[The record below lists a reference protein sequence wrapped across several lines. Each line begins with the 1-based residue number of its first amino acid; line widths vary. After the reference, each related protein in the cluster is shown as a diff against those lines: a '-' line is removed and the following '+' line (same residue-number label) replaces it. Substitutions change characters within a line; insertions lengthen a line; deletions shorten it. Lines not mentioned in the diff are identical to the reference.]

1 MAEKVTL
8 AVDACGGDDAPEVVL
23 EGTEQAL
30 ASDPDLEIILCGLPS
45 VVEGFA
51 ASHDRCIAQPASEV
65 IEMGEHPA
73 EAVKEKKDSSIV
85 VGCKLVKEGRAQG
98 FFSAGSTGAC
108 LVSATL
114 NIGRIKGVKRPA
126 LGIILPGFQKETFL
140 LDVGANADVKLDYM
154 LQFAQ
159 MGCVYM
165 QSVMGVESPK
175 VGLLNIGEEE
185 AKGSIF
191 AQDAHKMLKESLPQ
205 FAGNCEGGDLLNGDF
220 DIVVTDGFTGNVALK
235 AIEGTSKMLFKLL
248 KQAFGA
254 SLASKLGAAM
264 LKDSLYGIKKKV
276 SPDTYGGSP
285 LLGINGVCMVGH
297 GSSNATAICNGI
309 LSGCREVRAHVGE
322 SIYEMVNAKPTGEA

>member
-1 MAEKVTL
+1 MAEKVIL
-8 AVDACGGDDAPEVVL
+8 AVDACGGDNAPDVVL
-23 EGTEQAL
+23 EGVAQAL
-30 ASDPDLEIILCGLPS
+30 EADSDLEIILCGLPS

-51 ASHDRCIAQPASEV
+51 SQHDRCHAQATSQV

-73 EAVKEKKDSSIV
+73 EAVKEKTDSSIV
-85 VGCKLVKEGRAQG
+85 VGCKLVREGRAQG

-126 LGIILPGFQKETFL
+126 LGIILPGSRKETLL
-140 LDVGANADVKLDYM
+140 LDVGANADVKLDYI

-159 MGCVYM
+159 MGCAYM
-165 QSVMGVESPK
+165 TSVMGVQSPK

-185 AKGSIF
+185 TKGSLF
-191 AQDAHKMLKESLPQ
+191 AQDAFHLLRDQLPE

-220 DIVVTDGFTGNVALK
+220 DVVVTDGFTGNVALK
-235 AIEGTSKMLFKLL
+235 TIEGTSKMLFGLL
-248 KQAFGA
+248 KGAFM
-254 SLASKLGAAM
+254 SSVASKLGAVL
-264 LKDSLYGIKKKV
+264 LKGSLMDLKRRV

-297 GSSNATAICNGI
+297 GSSNATAIRNGI
-309 LSGCREVRAHVGE
+309 LSGCREVRAHVGDAIAATVGSGRRSE
-322 SIYEMVNAKPTGEA
+322 S

>member
-1 MAEKVTL
+1 MAEKVII
-8 AVDACGGDDAPEVVL
+8 AVDACGGDNAPGVVL
-23 EGTEQAL
+23 EGVEQAL
-30 ASDPDLEIILCGLPS
+30 SQDPDLEVLLCGLPE
-45 VVEGFA
+45 VVEPFA
-51 ASHDRCIAQPASEV
+51 SSHDRCQAHPASQV

-126 LGIILPGFQKETFL
+126 LGIILPGAKKETFF
-140 LDVGANADVKLDYM
+140 LDVGANADVKLDYI

-159 MGCVYM
+159 MGCVYAS
-165 QSVMGVESPK
+165 SVMGVENPK

-185 AKGSIF
+185 AKGSLF
-191 AQDAHKMLKESLPQ
+191 AQGAFHLLSDELPQ

-220 DIVVTDGFTGNVALK
+220 DVVVTDGFTGNVALK
-235 AIEGTSKMLFKLL
+235 SVEGTSKMLFTLL
-248 KQAFGA
+248 KQAFMSSTG
-254 SLASKLGAAM
+254 SKLGAM
-264 LKDSLYGIKKKV
+264 LLKGSLKDLKRKV

-285 LLGINGVCMVGH
+285 LLGIDGVCMVGH
-297 GSSNATAICNGI
+297 GSSNATAVCNGI
-309 LSGCREVRAHVGE
+309 LSGCREVRAHVGDKI
-322 SIYEMVNAKPTGEA
+322 SAMVGTSGRGVA